1 MLVAH
6 LEHLMSR
13 PNEPRGII
21 IPFPI
26 EAIRRMPP
34 PAFVTQTPHGGA
46 RTHAARGYRGSGLTP
61 RARIVIAGLALSALV
76 LAVLAGFVL
85 VGVARHGAP
94 SAAMRAFRTTGER
107 RGGGGPA
114 ADMRSSVPGSVN
126 LLIAGLDA
134 DDGAR
139 NEPGTR
145 SDAIMLLHLDADRG
159 GAWLV
164 SIPRDTWVS
173 LPGHGE
179 RRIDAAYALGGPAL
193 LVETLERFTR
203 LRIDHLAVI
212 DRTGVRRLTDGV
224 GGVDVALD
232 APAPGVAD
240 AGRGALALEMSG
252 AMAMDFVNGRDPATS
267 GDAVHIHR
275 EHLYLRALLA
285 QLRDRGTLADPPA
298 LQDLASALGSSV
310 RVDPGL
316 TPAAFR
322 SLLDSAK
329 PIPLEDVTFLTA
341 PVSRPDTP
349 GESSVVA
356 PDLAGCA
363 QLWDALAHDEMA
375 AFVDAH
381 PELVSAR

>member
-1 MLVAH
+1 
-6 LEHLMSR
+6 MSL
-13 PNEPRGII
+13 PNEPVRGII

-34 PAFVTQTPHGGA
+34 PAFVTQTPRA
-46 RTHAARGYRGSGLTP
+46 TRGSGLTP

-85 VGVARHGAP
+85 VGVARHGARGP
-94 SAAMRAFRTTGER
+94 ATRAFRTPGEHAAAAAPPVSM
-107 RGGGGPA
+107 RG
-114 ADMRSSVPGSVN
+114 SVPGSVN

-145 SDAIMLLHLDADRG
+145 SDAILLLHVDADRG

-193 LVETLERFTR
+193 LVETLERLTR
-203 LRIDHLAVI
+203 LRMDHLAVI
-212 DRTGVRRLTDGV
+212 DHTGLRRLTDGV

-232 APAPGVAD
+232 APANGLGPGR
-240 AGRGALALEMSG
+240 RGAIALEMSG
-252 AMAMDFVNGRDPATS
+252 AMAMDFVNGRDVATS
-267 GDAVHIHR
+267 GDAAHIHR

-285 QLRDRGTLADPPA
+285 QLSERGTLADPPA

-329 PIPLEDVTFLTA
+329 PIQLEDVTFVTAPTVTA
-341 PVSRPDTP
+341 PVSRPDVP

-356 PDLAGCA
+356 PDLTGCA

-381 PELVSAR
+381 PDLVSRP